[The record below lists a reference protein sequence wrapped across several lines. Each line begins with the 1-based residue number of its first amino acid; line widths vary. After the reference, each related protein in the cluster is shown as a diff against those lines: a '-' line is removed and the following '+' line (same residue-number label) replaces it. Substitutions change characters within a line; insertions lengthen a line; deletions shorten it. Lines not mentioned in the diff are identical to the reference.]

1 MKTKFITATAFIIAA
16 ATTGAAAGDLKPTA
30 GHAIHLGNVQGA
42 AYYTVED
49 DGLRLVA
56 TVAGGEAGDSVR
68 FVSTLSDGQTMVIEV
83 PRTAD
88 HNAEALTFKRVG
100 DHVVVEGAPDLRA
113 AMID

>member
-1 MKTKFITATAFIIAA
+1 MKAKFITAAAIIVAA
-16 ATTGAAAGDLKPTA
+16 ATGATAGELKPTA
-30 GHAIHLGNVQGA
+30 GHAIHLGNVLGA

-68 FVSTLSDGQTMVIEV
+68 FVSTLSEGQTMVIEV
-83 PRTAD
+83 PRTGKQ
-88 HNAEALTFKRVG
+88 NAEAMTFRRIG
-100 DHVVVEGAPDLRA
+100 DHVVVEGSPDLRA